1 SRFVGGVSIHRHA
14 LQPGVQR
21 TGPVW
26 FGRAIAGDCRC
37 QLRQRACLPTPRG
50 CAGCDERG
58 PLLLGTIMIG
68 FYQDA
73 ALQDPALA
81 ATPKRFLLPL
91 AGGVKPGTLYLGD
104 PYTATVTAPA
114 SIGAT
119 GISLDQTFEF
129 PTSGSAVVY
138 IP

>member
-1 SRFVGGVSIHRHA
+1 
-14 LQPGVQR
+14 
-21 TGPVW
+21 
-26 FGRAIAGDCRC
+26 
-37 QLRQRACLPTPRG
+37 
-50 CAGCDERG
+50 
-58 PLLLGTIMIG
+58 MIG

-114 SIGAT
+114 AIGAT

-138 IP
+138 IPAIGSAPANAVGLLDHLQSTLVEWVKEAPNYDDITLLAIGRKYQ